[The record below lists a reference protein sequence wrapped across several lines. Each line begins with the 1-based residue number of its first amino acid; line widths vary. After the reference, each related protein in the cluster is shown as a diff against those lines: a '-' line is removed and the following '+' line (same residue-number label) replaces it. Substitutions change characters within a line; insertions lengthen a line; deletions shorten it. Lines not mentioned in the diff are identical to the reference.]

1 MEEYII
7 RYEGLL
13 LSVST
18 YISELDCYLCYC
30 EIIREYKMVKPTIV
44 EDNVIYIKVYI
55 KIYSFF
61 CTILYFLYFSVL
73 LYYFVFSV
81 FFVFTCIIG
90 WKTSPTRVNCRKYH
104 SK

>member
-61 CTILYFLYFSVL
+61 VL
-73 LYYFVFSV
+73 F
-81 FFVFTCIIG
+81 CIFCIFCIYMYNRMEDIPY
-90 WKTSPTRVNCRKYH
+90 KS
-104 SK
+104 

>member
-55 KIYSFF
+55 KIYSF
-61 CTILYFLYFSVL
+61 

-81 FFVFTCIIG
+81 FFCIIVLFCIFCIFCIYMYNRMEDIPY
-90 WKTSPTRVNCRKYH
+90 KS
-104 SK
+104 

>member
-55 KIYSFF
+55 FVF
-61 CTILYFLYFSVL
+61 